1 MKKYKAYT
9 IINGKTFYILK
20 RGRGGGKGRGGEGRG
35 GVQLYIYVML

>member
-20 RGRGGGKGRGGEGRG
+20 RGRGGGKGRGG
-35 GVQLYIYVML
+35 VQLYIYVML